1 MIASG
6 LLIHATRTPE
16 GVEDVQT
23 KLLSILGGGLLGLFE
38 VNAEK
43 PVELGRH
50 QVPELRYPC
59 WAAPI
64 LSDKRMVIRSE
75 DYLICFDVA
84 K

>member
-1 MIASG
+1 
-6 LLIHATRTPE
+6 
-16 GVEDVQT
+16 
-23 KLLSILGGGLLGLFE
+23 
-38 VNAEK
+38 
-43 PVELGRH
+43 H
-50 QVPELRYPC
+50 QVPELHYPC